1 MKKYKVYSEE
11 LGYEQIIEA
20 DNDEQAINM
29 GYDEVSNNLHEYIEI
44 NINELESEDQWKNNM
59 YFGKKFKK
67 Q

>member
-44 NINELESEDQWKNNM
+44 NINEIESEVNND
-59 YFGKKFKK
+59 
-67 Q
+67 

>member
-1 MKKYKVYSEE
+1 
-11 LGYEQIIEA
+11 
-20 DNDEQAINM
+20 M